1 MKRYGYFSIN
11 LPIEDVWDR
20 TLLFFENYKGKV
32 EEQYVSTN
40 NLYRKLKIR
49 HGPSMHIY
57 GSSVG
62 ETYEVIFG
70 YSPSETI
77 THVCISVKYSH
88 FGKGFPSQV
97 PKEMIK
103 KWAFEMG
110 IAYAKLIKE
119 IDYNFINS
127 IKKFQEISENQILD
141 LNKIYCYACGEIN
154 NNKSIYCMYCGT
166 KLETY
171 V

>member
-11 LPIEDVWDR
+11 LPIEDVWER
-20 TLLFFENYKGKV
+20 TLLFFENHKGKI

-57 GSSVG
+57 GTSVG
-62 ETYEVIFG
+62 ETYEMIFG
-70 YSPSETI
+70 YNPSETV
-77 THVCISVKYSH
+77 THVSISVKYSN
-88 FGKGFPSQV
+88 FGKGIPSKV
-97 PKEMIK
+97 PKEMVRD
-103 KWAFEMG
+103 WASEMG

-119 IDYNFINS
+119 IDYNFINN
-127 IKKFQEISENQILD
+127 INKIEEIPQHQIQD
-141 LNKIYCYACGEIN
+141 LNRIFCYACGEKN
-154 NNKSIYCMYCGT
+154 HNKSIYCMYCGT
-166 KLETY
+166 KLETH